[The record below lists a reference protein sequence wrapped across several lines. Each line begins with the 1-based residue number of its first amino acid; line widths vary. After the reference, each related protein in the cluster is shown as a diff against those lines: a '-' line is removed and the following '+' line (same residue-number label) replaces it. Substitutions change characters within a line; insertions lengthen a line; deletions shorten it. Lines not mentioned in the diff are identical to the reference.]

1 MIPRPAVYAAG
12 FFAPADRH
20 KLAFAPHGRED
31 MMTPSMDATVP
42 SSAIADHISKKVEAE
57 LTRQLYRSAG
67 FGLFSNI
74 VLGLLVVAGTIRFP
88 DEPLAVHVAW
98 LAAFVVVMVLRW
110 WLHVSFFR
118 RAPAIDELGWW
129 RQAFL
134 IGVNVS
140 GSVWGAAAWLFF
152 HPGDDV
158 GQLLL
163 TMILVGIN
171 AGATRSLASVPVAH
185 RIYLAVTLLPLIAR
199 FLMPAVDGGW
209 LVALMTFTYALFLLN
224 SARLQYADMR
234 RVWHLAFENEELV
247 ESLRESKRRAE
258 AANQAKS
265 DFLAAMSHEI
275 RTPMNGIIG
284 MLQILRDS
292 PLSPEQRTQVN
303 VAATSADTLL
313 RLLNDILD
321 FSKIESGKLEFE
333 AIACSPAAVVEEAM
347 AVLRNRAA
355 GKGLSLTVELASD
368 LPHSIVTDPGRLKQV
383 LLNLTGNAI
392 KFTERGSVVI
402 RVSVM
407 QRTEETARLRF
418 AVKDTGIGLTSEAK
432 ERLFQAFTQGDA
444 STSRRFGGT
453 GLGLAISQRLVQ
465 QMGGRISVESEAGVG
480 SEFSFELSFPL
491 DTAAIANSEIASSVL
506 APHRRGIRVLIVED
520 DRVDQQT
527 LELLLSRLGFE
538 TVVVNNGA
546 SAVMAAVESRWDA
559 VLMDCQL
566 PGMDGFEATRR
577 IRQIVGETKLPIVG
591 LTVHAR
597 AKDRAACTVAGMN
610 DLLRKPV
617 QEDALR
623 ETLNKWIRAAAAR

>member
-1 MIPRPAVYAAG
+1 
-12 FFAPADRH
+12 
-20 KLAFAPHGRED
+20 
-31 MMTPSMDATVP
+31 MDATVP
-42 SSAIADHISKKVEAE
+42 SSAVADHITQKVEAE

-74 VLGLLVVAGTIRFP
+74 VLGLLVVAGTTRFP
-88 DEPLAVHVAW
+88 DEPLAIHLAW
-98 LAAFVVVMVLRW
+98 LAAFVVVMVVRW

-118 RAPAIDELGWW
+118 HAPAIAELGWW

-140 GSVWGAAAWLFF
+140 GLVWGAAAWLFF

-171 AGATRSLASVPVAH
+171 AGATRTLASVPVAH
-185 RIYLAVTLLPLIAR
+185 RIYLAVTLLPLMVR

-247 ESLRESKRRAE
+247 ENLRESKRRAE

-303 VAATSADTLL
+303 VAASSADTLL

-355 GKGLSLTVELASD
+355 SKGLSLTVELASD
-368 LPHSIVTDPGRLKQV
+368 LPRSIVTDPGRLKQV
-383 LLNLTGNAI
+383 LLNLAGNAI

-402 RVSVM
+402 RVSVV
-407 QRTEETARLRF
+407 QRTEDTARLRF
-418 AVKDTGIGLTSEAK
+418 AVKDTGIGLTPEAK

-480 SEFSFELSFPL
+480 SEFSFELVFPL
-491 DTAAIANSEIASSVL
+491 DTAAIANSEVASSVL

-591 LTVHAR
+591 LTAHAR
-597 AKDRAACTVAGMN
+597 AKDRAACAAAGMN

-623 ETLNKWIRAAAAR
+623 EALNKWIRVAR

>member
-1 MIPRPAVYAAG
+1 M
-12 FFAPADRH
+12 D
-20 KLAFAPHGRED
+20 KLSA
-31 MMTPSMDATVP
+31 SMDATVP
-42 SSAIADHISKKVEAE
+42 SSAVADHITQKVEAE

-74 VLGLLVVAGTIRFP
+74 VLGLLVVAGTTRFP
-88 DEPLAVHVAW
+88 DEPLAIHLAW
-98 LAAFVVVMVLRW
+98 LAAFVVVMVVRW

-118 RAPAIDELGWW
+118 RAPAIAELGWW

-134 IGVNVS
+134 IAVNVS
-140 GSVWGAAAWLFF
+140 GIVWGAAAWLFF

-171 AGATRSLASVPVAH
+171 AGATRSLASVPLAH
-185 RIYLAVTLLPLIAR
+185 RIYLAVTLLPLMVR

-247 ESLRESKRRAE
+247 ENLRESKRRAE

-275 RTPMNGIIG
+275 RTPMNGVIG

-303 VAATSADTLL
+303 VAASSADTLL

-368 LPHSIVTDPGRLKQV
+368 LPRSIVTDPGRLKQV
-383 LLNLTGNAI
+383 LLNLAGNAI

-402 RVSVM
+402 RVSVV

-418 AVKDTGIGLTSEAK
+418 AVKDTGIGLTPEAK

-591 LTVHAR
+591 LTAHAR
-597 AKDRAACTVAGMN
+597 AKDRAACAAAGMN

-623 ETLNKWIRAAAAR
+623 EALNKWIRATR

>member
-1 MIPRPAVYAAG
+1 M
-12 FFAPADRH
+12 D
-20 KLAFAPHGRED
+20 KLSA
-31 MMTPSMDATVP
+31 SMDATVP
-42 SSAIADHISKKVEAE
+42 SSAVADHITQKVEAE

-74 VLGLLVVAGTIRFP
+74 VLGLLVVAGTTRFP
-88 DEPLAVHVAW
+88 DEPLAIHLAW
-98 LAAFVVVMVLRW
+98 LAAFVVVMVVRW

-118 RAPAIDELGWW
+118 HAPAIAELGWW

-140 GSVWGAAAWLFF
+140 GLVWGAAAWLFF

-171 AGATRSLASVPVAH
+171 AGATRTLASVPVAH
-185 RIYLAVTLLPLIAR
+185 RIYLAVTLLPLMVR

-247 ESLRESKRRAE
+247 ENLRESKRRAE

-303 VAATSADTLL
+303 VAASSADTLL

-333 AIACSPAAVVEEAM
+333 AISCSPAAVVEEAM

-355 GKGLSLTVELASD
+355 SKGLSLTVELASD
-368 LPHSIVTDPGRLKQV
+368 LPRSIVTDPGRLKQV
-383 LLNLTGNAI
+383 LLNLAGNAI

-402 RVSVM
+402 RVSVV
-407 QRTEETARLRF
+407 QRTEDTARLRF
-418 AVKDTGIGLTSEAK
+418 AVKDTGIGLTPEAK

-480 SEFSFELSFPL
+480 SEFSFELVFPL
-491 DTAAIANSEIASSVL
+491 DTAAIANSEVASSVL

-591 LTVHAR
+591 LTAHAR
-597 AKDRAACTVAGMN
+597 AKDRAACAAAGMN

-623 ETLNKWIRAAAAR
+623 EALNKWIRVAR